1 MIYVRK
7 ETNDWGRQKTIDGVI
22 KPGWKVVVIDDVI
35 TTGGSTTAAI
45 SAIRSEGG
53 EVDDTIVL
61 IDRLEAPQKNE
72 KILEKWRLASL
83 AD

>member
-1 MIYVRK
+1 M
-7 ETNDWGRQKTIDGVI
+7 
-22 KPGWKVVVIDDVI
+22 I
-35 TTGGSTTAAI
+35 TTGGPTTAAT

-53 EVDDTIVL
+53 DVENMIVL
-61 IDRLEAPQKNE
+61 IDRLEGARKNE

>member
-1 MIYVRK
+1 VV
-7 ETNDWGRQKTIDGVI
+7 IDGVI
-22 KPGWKVVVIDDVI
+22 A
-35 TTGGSTTAAI
+35 TGGSTTAAI

-53 EVDDTIVL
+53 EVEDIIVL
-61 IDRLEAPQKNE
+61 IDRFEGARKDE